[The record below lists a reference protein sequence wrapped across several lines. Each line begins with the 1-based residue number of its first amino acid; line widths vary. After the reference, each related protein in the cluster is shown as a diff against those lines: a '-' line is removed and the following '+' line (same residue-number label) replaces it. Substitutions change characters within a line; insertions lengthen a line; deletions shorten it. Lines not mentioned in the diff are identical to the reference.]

1 MILSLEL
8 MLLGIFTLIYMGI
21 VFFIGFKIIAKF
33 FIIKDKTF
41 LYAGIG
47 FIGVAFPW
55 SGVAI
60 NFISIVFF
68 DVVPSMELHFFFHGG
83 MSAIFIFFWI
93 MAILNLSGIQ
103 PEKREKYLVYI
114 GVISF
119 IVEIMYLS
127 MIFYDTTLIGTLINE
142 IQVDY
147 APFNEMYLLT
157 QLIIILISGF
167 WLARK
172 SLKSED
178 KRILLKGKLL
188 LYAFILFPITSVLE
202 VLVPIIPIII
212 IARFL
217 GIVTEILVYGGLI
230 LPKWMEKL
238 FSKNK
243 EI

>member
-8 MLLGIFTLIYMGI
+8 MLLGIFTLIYIGI
-21 VFFIGFKIIAKF
+21 VFFIGLKIIAKF

-55 SGVAI
+55 SGVAL
-60 NFISIVFF
+60 NFICVVFF
-68 DVVPSMELHFFFHGG
+68 DVVPSMEIHFLFHGG
-83 MSAIFIFFWI
+83 MAPVFLFFWI

-103 PEKREKYLVYI
+103 PEKRENYLKYI
-114 GVISF
+114 GIVAF

-127 MIFYDTTLIGTLINE
+127 IIFYNTELIGTLINE

-147 APFNEMYLLT
+147 APFNEIFLLT

>member
-8 MLLGIFTLIYMGI
+8 MLLGIFTLIYIGI
-21 VFFIGFKIIAKF
+21 VFMIGAKIISKYFA
-33 FIIKDKTF
+33 IKDKTF

-47 FIGVAFPW
+47 FIGLAFPW

-68 DVVPSMELHFFFHGG
+68 NVVPSMEVHFVFHGG
-83 MSAIFIFFWI
+83 FSSIFLFFWI

-103 PEKREKYLVYI
+103 RENREKYLVYI
-114 GVISF
+114 GVLSF

-127 MIFYDTTLIGTLINE
+127 VIFYDTELIGTLMNE

-147 APFNEMYLLT
+147 APFNEVYLLT

-178 KRILLKGKLL
+178 KRIRLKGKLL
-188 LYAFILFPITSVLE
+188 FFAFVLFPIASILE
-202 VLVPIIPIII
+202 VLVPFIPIII
-212 IARFL
+212 IARL
-217 GIVTEILVYGGLI
+217 LIIITEIFIYGGLI

-238 FSKNK
+238 FSRSS
-243 EI
+243 ET